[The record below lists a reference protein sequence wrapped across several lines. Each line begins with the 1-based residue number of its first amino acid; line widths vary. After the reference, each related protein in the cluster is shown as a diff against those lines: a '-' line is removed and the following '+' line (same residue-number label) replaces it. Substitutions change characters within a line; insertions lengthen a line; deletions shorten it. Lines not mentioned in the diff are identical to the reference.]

1 MEQGKQ
7 NTSKYEPI
15 LTIGTVAQIL
25 GVAVQT
31 VRLYEEEGFVIPSRT
46 KSGRRMFSLS
56 DVERLKCLR
65 KMITEYGVNLAGV
78 KRLLSLIPCWEFKGG
93 LDSDCKSC
101 PAYYEA
107 SAPCWSLRS
116 KGTKCMLADCRDCPV
131 YRIEMSCEK
140 MKEIIFG
147 HRQPEELSI

>member
-31 VRLYEEEGFVIPSRT
+31 VRLYEEEGFVIPLRT